1 MINVDVVGQLFPSLP
16 TVLVQLASTLVLF
29 LAARVLLYKPIM
41 DFLHAR
47 QSEAEKQLDDANT
60 LKKQAESDR
69 TQAASQLKET
79 MQQAQTILTVA
90 KNDAEK
96 EKQRIIDDAK
106 KSAKTTMDNAD
117 QWVNARK
124 AAILEEVQ
132 DEMVDIALA
141 ASAKLMASKADS
153 DADREAVEAFVKEI
167 NGHE

>member
-47 QSEAEKQLDDANT
+47 QSEAEKNLIDATALKNAAQADRNAAAET
-60 LKKQAESDR
+60 LKSTIAQSDAMR
-69 TQAASQLKET
+69 AA
-79 MQQAQTILTVA
+79 A

-96 EKQRIIDDAK
+96 EKQQIINAAK
-106 KSAKTTMDNAD
+106 ESAKTTMANAE
-117 QWVNARK
+117 QWAAKRK
-124 AAILEEVQ
+124 AALLDEVQ

-141 ASAKLMASKADS
+141 ASAKLMASKAENA
-153 DADREAVEAFVKEI
+153 ADKAVVESFVKEM
-167 NGHE
+167 NHHE

>member
-29 LAARVLLYKPIM
+29 LAARIFLYKPIM

-47 QSEAEKQLDDANT
+47 QNEASRQLDEANT
-60 LKKQAESDR
+60 LNELAKKDR
-69 TQAASQLKET
+69 QIAKDQLKESAKKA
-79 MQQAQTILTVA
+79 QAIVDSA

-96 EKQRIIDDAK
+96 EKQQIINAAK
-106 KSAKTTMDNAD
+106 ESAKTTMANAES
-117 QWVNARK
+117 WANERK
-124 AAILEEVQ
+124 ARILDEAN

-153 DADREAVEAFVKEI
+153 DADRAAVEAFVKEL
-167 NGHE
+167 NHHE